1 MKLTKSIQIF
11 LGVGLSLLSVSHWFP
26 MGLNLL
32 ELLAA
37 FAHFTLLISVFFL
50 LISVFKRW
58 WFLAGSSLLSA
69 LICGL
74 LVAPHFSSI
83 KTSEDASF
91 TIGQFNLYHHN
102 PSPED
107 AIKQILSLNA
117 DVISIQELNSGWA
130 ELVDSLVRPNYPY
143 SIEEP
148 SDNCCYGTGFYSK
161 CPITE
166 SALKSLDG
174 IPAVF
179 AIIDINGNPVRL
191 ISLHT
196 YTPVFPNQT
205 EKRNN
210 QLQAVAAFVK
220 EEKLPSIVFGDFNIV
235 PWESA
240 FRAFLIAG
248 NLKEVACGFQ
258 ATYPLDLGF
267 PLIPID
273 HINYSAE
280 FEPTDCG
287 SIAVTGSDHKA
298 IYASFKLKD

>member
-1 MKLTKSIQIF
+1 
-11 LGVGLSLLSVSHWFP
+11 V
-26 MGLNLL
+26 GLNLL
-32 ELLAA
+32 ELLGA
-37 FAHFTLLISVFFL
+37 FAHFTLLVSVFFL

-74 LVAPHFSSI
+74 LIAPHFSSI
-83 KTSEDASF
+83 KTSEEASF

-130 ELVDSLVRPNYPY
+130 GLVDSLIRPVYPY
-143 SIEEP
+143 TIEDP

-161 CPITE
+161 YPITE
-166 SALKSLDG
+166 SAIKILDG

-179 AIIDINGNPVRL
+179 AIVDINGSPARL

-205 EKRNN
+205 EERNN

-220 EEKLPSIVFGDFNIV
+220 EEKLPSIVFGDFNVV

-240 FRAFLIAG
+240 FQAFLIAG
-248 NLKEVACGFQ
+248 NLQEVACGFQ
-258 ATYPLDLGF
+258 ATYPLDLGC

-273 HINYSAE
+273 HINYTAE
-280 FEPTDCG
+280 IEPTDCG
-287 SIAVTGSDHKA
+287 SIAVAGSDHKA
-298 IYASFKLKD
+298 IYASFIFTD